1 MTLKELHN
9 ELLEAYS
16 VNNLNTIS
24 LTLINLFKNQ
34 QFTVLQKISDIIR
47 DYTDVRISN
56 DGKGFS
62 RFMMLYHPDR
72 AMFHVTEINKLAAE
86 NNYDDLLKYAHILK
100 LESINEIAATID
112 SFDDIDYS
120 PVYDWDMSDLADEGF
135 RIFDLNDLSERG
147 NDPAERVKPGMVH
160 ESSCS
165 FFDALKIRDFGDP
178 EADFPLDYLEEMEEL
193 EMSSFGINELDGIQ
207 FCIHV
212 RTIDLSNNMIS
223 DLFPLMG
230 LKEIE
235 DLDLSDNEIGF
246 IDDIGNLKRLKSVI
260 LANNYIEDISPLF
273 ELDDLEYVDLAGN
286 KIDPGQI
293 DTLFE
298 MGVTVNF

>member
-9 ELLEAYS
+9 DLLEAYS

-47 DYTDVRISN
+47 DYTDVRISD

-100 LESINEIAATID
+100 LERINEIAATIN

-135 RIFDLNDLSERG
+135 RIFDVNDLSERV

-160 ESSCS
+160 ESGCS

-178 EADFPLDYLEEMEEL
+178 EADFPLYYLEEMEEL
-193 EMSSFGINELDGIQ
+193 EMSSYGINELDGIQ

-212 RTIDLSNNMIS
+212 RTIDLSNNMIC
-223 DLFPLMG
+223 DLLPLMG

-293 DTLFE
+293 DTLYE